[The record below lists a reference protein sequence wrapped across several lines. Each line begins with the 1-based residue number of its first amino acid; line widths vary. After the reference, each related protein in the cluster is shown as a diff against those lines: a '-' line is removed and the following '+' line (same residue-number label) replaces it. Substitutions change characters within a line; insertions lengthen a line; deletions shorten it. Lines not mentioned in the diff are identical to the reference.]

1 MTPSAFALSA
11 YAADLAVDPWE
22 SLPHAGGFSGARIWQ
37 SNGRRLKA
45 WPRGDISAEH
55 LRDTHVWMRHAA
67 SLEFVPHVQ
76 PTKTGDTLVAESG
89 WLWDLVTWMPGEPL
103 LREPT
108 PARLA
113 AAGRCLARLHQSWQ
127 SCSPRM
133 GACPAVHRRLHALQ
147 IPLGPERID
156 AQLQDRSVRPLIEL
170 ARRLIPGCRTELQ
183 PWTRIELRLH
193 PCLCDVWSDH
203 VLFTNDDVS
212 GLIDFGA
219 AKIDHPAV
227 DLARLLGDC
236 LVGEPNRWHSLL
248 DAYHAIRPL
257 TPADHSL
264 IAALER
270 TGAVVAMLTWIVRL
284 RDRAPL
290 PAELER
296 IEKLILRCERMA

>member
-11 YAADLAVDPWE
+11 YSADLAAGPWE
-22 SLPHAGGFSGARIWQ
+22 FLPNAGGFSGARIWR
-37 SNGRRLKA
+37 SNGLRLKA

-55 LRDTHVWMRHAA
+55 LREIHAWMRHVA
-67 SLEFVPHVQ
+67 SLDFVPSVL
-76 PTKTGDTLVAESG
+76 PTKTGDTLFAEGG

-113 AAGRCLARLHQSWQ
+113 AAGRCLARLHLSWQ
-127 SCSPRM
+127 SCSPQK
-133 GACPAVHRRLHALQ
+133 GSCPAVHRRLHALQ
-147 IPLGPERID
+147 HPPGLTSSD
-156 AQLQDRSVRPLIEL
+156 ALIVVDSTRQMVDLVRQLLPD
-170 ARRLIPGCRTELQ
+170 CRTELL
-183 PWTRIELRLH
+183 PWTRIELPLH
-193 PCLCDVWSDH
+193 SCLCDVWSDH
-203 VLFTNDDVS
+203 VLFTNDTVS

-236 LVGEPNRWHSLL
+236 LGGEPERWNSLL
-248 DAYHAIRPL
+248 DAYHAICPL
-257 TPADHSL
+257 TPAEHSL

-270 TGAVVAMLTWIVRL
+270 TGAVVAMLTWIERL

-290 PAELER
+290 PAEIER
-296 IEKLILRCERMA
+296 IGQLIRRCERMA